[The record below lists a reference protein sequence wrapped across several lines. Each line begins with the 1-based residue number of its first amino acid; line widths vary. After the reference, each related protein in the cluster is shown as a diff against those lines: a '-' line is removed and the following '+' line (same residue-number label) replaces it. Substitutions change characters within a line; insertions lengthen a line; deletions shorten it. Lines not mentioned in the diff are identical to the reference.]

1 MGNFLKENWLW
12 IVTPVVVVAAVVL
25 YVVVSSGGSDPA
37 ADFTYNLR

>member
-1 MGNFLKENWLW
+1 MKENWLW

-37 ADFTYNLR
+37 GDFTYNLR

>member
-25 YVVVSSGGSDPA
+25 YVVVSSQGSDPA
-37 ADFTYNLR
+37 ADFIYNLR